1 MAKDP
6 AVLFYT
12 SDFLSSTFTMSDE
25 QVGRYIRL
33 LCIQHQKGKLTDKDL
48 KNILTDEDIDIFE
61 KFVKEADG
69 FYYNQRMKDET
80 IRRKNFTESRK
91 HNGSKGGRPKTIE
104 KPSGYAYAKPYGKP
118 NDNLTETVTVTVTDT
133 VNNNLKLETIND
145 TSVYSIADKMKM
157 KPVQSQIDELDKL

>member
-33 LCIQHQKGKLTDKDL
+33 LCIQHQKGKLSDKDL

-91 HNGSKGGRPKTIE
+91 HNGSKGGRPKTIQ
-104 KPSGYAYAKPYGKP
+104 KPSGYAYGKP
-118 NDNLTETVTVTVTDT
+118 NDNLTETVTGTVTVT
-133 VNNNLKLETIND
+133 NNLKLETRND

>member
-33 LCIQHQKGKLTDKDL
+33 LCIQHQKGKLSDKDL

-61 KFVKEADG
+61 KFVKESDG

-91 HNGSKGGRPKTIE
+91 HNGSKGGRPKTIQ
-104 KPSGYAYAKPYGKP
+104 KPSGYAYGKP
-118 NDNLTETVTVTVTDT
+118 NDNLTETVTVTDT
-133 VNNNLKLETIND
+133 VNNNLKLETRND

>member
-33 LCIQHQKGKLTDKDL
+33 LCIQHQKGKLTDKDF
-48 KNILTDEDIDIFE
+48 KSILTDEDIDVFE
-61 KFVKEADG
+61 KFIKEADG

-91 HNGSKGGRPKTIE
+91 HNGSKGGRPKTIQ
-104 KPSGYAYAKPYGKP
+104 KPSGYPYGKP
-118 NDNLTETVTVTVTDT
+118 NDNLTETGTGTGTET
-133 VNNNLKLETIND
+133 INLKLETENK
-145 TSVYSIADKMKM
+145 TSSTIIADKMKI
-157 KPVQSQIDELDKL
+157 KPSQSELDELNKI